1 MVQWNFFN
9 SMQRN
14 SIKNIVGFFIKVPS
28 RIPVLIQ
35 KIVVRITEFGND
47 STDIK
52 WILENTNDFDD
63 WAMKTNIDLWLESL
77 QFADNFQVLAT
88 HKLKALPF
96 KMGGGGIYPVL
107 YFLTRL
113 YRPEIVL
120 ETGVA
125 AGYSSNAFLSAFKRN
140 EYGCLFSSD
149 FPYFRVNNP
158 EEYIG
163 ILVEDDLKS
172 RWNLFIEGDSINLP
186 IICNKI
192 NKVDIFH
199 YDSDKSYYGR
209 DYAFNLIRSKI
220 HKQTIVIFDD
230 IQDNN
235 YFKDFVHT
243 YQCEFKIFIFN
254 GKYVGMVFG
263 IIEKKI

>member
-1 MVQWNFFN
+1 
-9 SMQRN
+9 MQRN
-14 SIKNIVGFFIKVPS
+14 SIKNILSFFIKAPS

-35 KIVVRITEFGND
+35 KIFLRIAEFRHD
-47 STDIK
+47 STDFK
-52 WILENTNDFDD
+52 WILENTNDFED
-63 WAMKTNIDLWLESL
+63 WATRTNIDLWLESVE
-77 QFADNFQVLAT
+77 FADKFQLFAT
-88 HKLKALPF
+88 QKLKVLPF

-125 AGYSSNAFLSAFKRN
+125 AGYSSNAFLSALKRN

-149 FPYFRVNNP
+149 FPYFRINNP
-158 EEYIG
+158 ESYIG
-163 ILVEDDLKS
+163 ILVDDKLKVG
-172 RWNLFIEGDSINLP
+172 WNLFIEGDKINLP

-192 NKVDIFH
+192 DKVDIFH
-199 YDSDKSYYGR
+199 YDSDKSYSGR
-209 DYAFNLIRSKI
+209 DYALNLIRSKI
-220 HKQTIVIFDD
+220 HKETTIIFDD

-235 YFKDFVHT
+235 YFKDFVHK
-243 YQCEFKIFIFN
+243 YQCEFKIFVYN

-263 IIEKKI
+263 LNENKI